1 MIYSF
6 LNKNSSNNFAVAG
19 NANLPSIVTFSSP
32 MCLDCQKLKSVL
44 SDVQKDYSD
53 KVNFLSVDASSNDKM
68 VKEKIKKHKVTL
80 VPTMV
85 FLDLNGD
92 EKKKIEG
99 FVPKEDLIVEIEALT
114 NG

>member
-1 MIYSF
+1 M
-6 LNKNSSNNFAVAG
+6 
-19 NANLPSIVTFSSP
+19 
-32 MCLDCQKLKSVL
+32 
-44 SDVQKDYSD
+44 QKDYSD